1 MRSKSQTSISRS
13 SKRCGAISEPTIRI
27 TIGLT
32 ISSRPSG
39 PERRS
44 WTAGRARRMRLVF
57 VCWPFED
64 QGSSLVIQG
73 YSEAARA
80 LGHEVAV
87 YACPY
92 DKIPLNYSLA
102 VGQADAI
109 VFLFEWTTR
118 QYYGDR
124 LDLARLVGQVPRARR
139 VVIDGDGNYNDVLA
153 VDGDVNHEDVA
164 ASHRWREVCDSLS
177 DKICQ
182 PTLHPLRRTVRPFLF
197 YAYNPAWEEPLAFTA
212 KEFAMLYVGHSKYR
226 WRPMERVLRAIEPA
240 RAEVG
245 RIGVVGHGWDATPPW
260 ATKMQ
265 IEGVYCTDT
274 AYLRRLGLEVLPA
287 VPFQDVI
294 AWMSKAVFNPLLVLD
309 ESHVQ
314 EIYGPEAL
322 ELRLPDNDPEE
333 KIVDLVRR
341 PAYYADIVTRM
352 RRHLSEKHSHTARLQ
367 QLVEI
372 IEC

>member
-1 MRSKSQTSISRS
+1 
-13 SKRCGAISEPTIRI
+13 
-27 TIGLT
+27 
-32 ISSRPSG
+32 
-39 PERRS
+39 
-44 WTAGRARRMRLVF
+44 MRLVF

-240 RAEVG
+240 R
-245 RIGVVGHGWDATPPW
+245 
-260 ATKMQ
+260 
-265 IEGVYCTDT
+265 
-274 AYLRRLGLEVLPA
+274 
-287 VPFQDVI
+287 I
-294 AWMSKAVFNPLLVLD
+294 AWMSRARVNPVLLRPLFQQLRMVTPRLFETMAAGTIPVLNMD
-309 ESHVQ
+309 GEHVRDVYGEVAAELMLPAEHPERKILDMVRRSERYVKIVEGVRAHLAAHHSH
-314 EIYGPEAL
+314 ARRFK
-322 ELRLPDNDPEE
+322 ELIE
-333 KIVDLVRR
+333 IVDLVRR